1 LRNKGLLLPIRGMW
15 GVLSGAGPAD
25 SPAPEPAGAGAGAR
39 ALACVQSLKVHV
51 KCEV

>member
-1 LRNKGLLLPIRGMW
+1 MVVGWWLAAHGAC
-15 GVLSGAGPAD
+15 GAGPAD